1 MTKCLAVLSSVVA
14 LGLVASGCGG
24 GNDNNSSSGGGGGAS
39 KTPAK
44 QPATSGGTAAKTVQ
58 VSMKNIQFS
67 PKSIS
72 VAKGTT
78 VKWTNDE
85 GVNHDVTKTGGP
97 GTQFSS
103 GKGNLAQG
111 DTYQQKFDTPGTIKY
126 VCTVHAPGMSGTITV
141 K

>member
-1 MTKCLAVLSSVVA
+1 MTKWLAVLSAVAA

-24 GNDNNSSSGGGGGAS
+24 GNDDNSSSGNGGGAS

-44 QPATSGGTAAKTVQ
+44 SGGTAAKTVQ

-97 GTQFSS
+97 GAKFSS
-103 GKGNLAQG
+103 GKGNLSQG
-111 DTYQQKFDTPGTIKY
+111 DTYEQKFDTPGTIKY

>member
-1 MTKCLAVLSSVVA
+1 MTKCLAVLSSVAA

-24 GNDNNSSSGGGGGAS
+24 GNDNGSNSTS
-39 KTPAK
+39 KPPAK

-72 VAKGTT
+72 VGKGAT
-78 VKWTNDE
+78 VKWTNDDS
-85 GVNHDVTKTGGP
+85 VNHDVTKKGGP
-97 GTQFSS
+97 GPQFAS
-103 GKGNLAQG
+103 GSGNLAKG
-111 DTYQQKFDTPGTIKY
+111 DTYEQTLSTPGQVKY
-126 VCTVHAPGMSGTITV
+126 VCTVHPGMAGTITV

>member
-1 MTKCLAVLSSVVA
+1 MTKCLAVLSSVAA

-24 GNDNNSSSGGGGGAS
+24 GNDNGGDGGGGAS

-44 QPATSGGTAAKTVQ
+44 QPAKSGGTAAKTVQ

-85 GVNHDVTKTGGP
+85 GVKHDVTKTGGP
-97 GTQFSS
+97 GPKFSS
-103 GKGNLAQG
+103 GTGNLSQG
-111 DTYQQKFDTPGTIKY
+111 DTYEQKFDTPGTIKY
-126 VCTVHAPGMSGTITV
+126 VCTVHAPAMAGTITV